1 MCALLETILLAHQVP
16 EGYSNQLH
24 FANQMTI
31 GLVNTHLI
39 SLPSKSTK
47 KKKRFFVDQNYGYYY
62 IITYRERK
70 SS

>member
-39 SLPSKSTK
+39 SLPSKK
-47 KKKRFFVDQNYGYYY
+47 QKNNNFFVDQKYGYYY
-62 IITYRERK
+62 IITYRERI